1 MNFDDL
7 TEEQK
12 EKARACKT
20 TEELIELVR
29 VEGIDL
35 SEDELKALSGGDD
48 DSWDTPCTSKKSC
61 GIK

>member
-1 MNFDDL
+1 MNLDDL

-20 TEELIELVR
+20 TDELIELVR
-29 VEGIDL
+29 MEGIDL

-48 DSWDTPCTSKKSC
+48 DWYTWCTTQKGC
-61 GIK
+61 GKN